1 MKRVIL
7 TVMILALILL
17 AIAPALA
24 DSRPAPIPTPDPLFI
39 HLEPGQ
45 TVYILCSTGMHTESY
60 GKEAAAG
67 VCHASPTR

>member
-7 TVMILALILL
+7 TIMILALILL

-24 DSRPAPIPTPDPLFI
+24 DSRPMPTPEPLYI
-39 HLEPGQ
+39 VLQPGQ
-45 TVYILCSTGMHTESY
+45 TAYMLCATGMHTEQY
-60 GKEAAAG
+60 GKEASAN

>member
-1 MKRVIL
+1 MKRMIL
-7 TVMILALILL
+7 TIMILALILL

-24 DSRPAPIPTPDPLFI
+24 DSRPASIPTPDPLYMV
-39 HLEPGQ
+39 LEPGQ
-45 TVYILCSTGMHTESY
+45 TVYMLCANGMHTESY